1 MRQNEAKCGREL
13 LPRMAFR
20 SLRDTDCRS
29 SVGKS
34 HRVGGSSPPGSL
46 DLKFRRDAD
55 MLMVKIMIY
64 LAVVAAALI
73 VVCTLA
79 GGGHDGH

>member
-1 MRQNEAKCGREL
+1 
-13 LPRMAFR
+13 
-20 SLRDTDCRS
+20 
-29 SVGKS
+29 
-34 HRVGGSSPPGSL
+34 
-46 DLKFRRDAD
+46 

-64 LAVVAAALI
+64 LAVVAAPLI

>member
-1 MRQNEAKCGREL
+1 
-13 LPRMAFR
+13 
-20 SLRDTDCRS
+20 
-29 SVGKS
+29 
-34 HRVGGSSPPGSL
+34 
-46 DLKFRRDAD
+46 
-55 MLMVKIMIY
+55 MLMVKSMIY

>member
-1 MRQNEAKCGREL
+1 
-13 LPRMAFR
+13 
-20 SLRDTDCRS
+20 
-29 SVGKS
+29 
-34 HRVGGSSPPGSL
+34 
-46 DLKFRRDAD
+46 

-64 LAVVAAALI
+64 LAVVSAALI